1 MNSFRKL
8 TGIAISAL
16 FLFASPVWAEG
27 DAKLGKK
34 VFNKC
39 RACHAL
45 KPGKKKLGPS
55 LHGVIGRKAGSEGY
69 FKYSP
74 AMQAAGIDWTE
85 ENLDKYLK
93 APKKFIPKNRMA
105 FAGLKKKKD
114 RKNIIA
120 YLKSVSK

>member
-1 MNSFRKL
+1 MNSITKL
-8 TGIAISAL
+8 TGIAISAV
-16 FLFASPVWAEG
+16 FLFAGPVWAEG
-27 DAKLGKK
+27 NAKLGKK

-55 LHGVIGRKAGSEGY
+55 LHGVIGRKAGSESY

-74 AMQAAGIDWTE
+74 AMKSSGIEWTE
-85 ENLDKYLK
+85 ENLEKYLQ

-105 FAGLKKKKD
+105 FGGLKKKKD

-120 YLKSVSK
+120 YIKSISK